1 MAKLPF
7 SKLNIKAN
15 TNILTLG
22 IGDIE
27 VEVKEYLPIEEKLNL
42 ISRIVNQSVDDNG
55 FYNPIKIKIYETL
68 EILYAYTN
76 INFTDKMKAE
86 VFKTYD
92 LVCGSG
98 LADDVID
105 LIFEEYDYIDKG
117 VWHTIDSLYK
127 YKNSVRGI
135 LDDVTTDYSNL
146 SLDASQI
153 QKDLADPENMTL
165 LKNVLDKLG

>member
-7 SKLNIKAN
+7 SKLNIKTN

-76 INFTDKMKAE
+76 INFTDKMKAD

-92 LVCGSG
+92 LVRGSG
-98 LADDVID
+98 LAEDVIE
-105 LIFEEYDYIDKG
+105 LILGEYEYIDKG

>member
-15 TNILTLG
+15 TNISTLG

-42 ISRIVNQSVDDNG
+42 ISRIINQSVDDNG

-76 INFTDKMKAE
+76 INFTDKMKAD

-92 LVCGSG
+92 LVRGSG
-98 LADDVID
+98 LAEDVIE
-105 LIFEEYDYIDKG
+105 LILGEYDYIDKG

-165 LKNVLDKLG
+165 LKNILDKLG

>member
-76 INFTDKMKAE
+76 INFTDKMKAD

-92 LVCGSG
+92 LIYGSG
-98 LADDVID
+98 LADNVID

-153 QKDLADPENMTL
+153 QKDLADPENMIL